1 MSMILVLRNVKRI
14 KKMDKEKAEEKIVVT
29 MKRKRLVD
37 LLKAEEE
44 LLLLES
50 GGVDNWEWYSE
61 SLNPDGE
68 EDFFERM
75 DRIDR
80 MVSKLLNECE
90 L

>member
-1 MSMILVLRNVKRI
+1 
-14 KKMDKEKAEEKIVVT
+14 MDKEKAEEKIVVT